1 MRENLNLRWNWE
13 QEFTIFV
20 ETDLIQLNILFFR
33 FSCDI
38 VQVDNYG
45 WNINGTFNGVMG
57 LFQQKRIQMLSHAT
71 IMREDRLAA
80 VEFTAEVF
88 VIE

>member
-1 MRENLNLRWNWE
+1 M
-13 QEFTIFV
+13 
-20 ETDLIQLNILFFR
+20 
-33 FSCDI
+33 
-38 VQVDNYG
+38 QVDNYG

-57 LFQQKRIQMLSHAT
+57 LFQQKKIQMLSHAT